1 MDADLKR
8 KLREQMDA
16 IAPEYGL
23 DDLAYPSFVKSFGF
37 RSQPL
42 CAADVVES
50 VSALM
55 QAANGVRLQVENLDG
70 QGGGEWFSGTRL
82 WDMRQKSLADL
93 NGVSNERSR
102 AAGNADFPSEDDLQG
117 ADGSGSSMGRLW
129 VKNFWVA
136 FDSLG
141 SE

>member
-8 KLREQMDA
+8 KLRDQIDT

-23 DDLAYPSFVKSFGF
+23 DDLVYPSFVKSFGF

-50 VSALM
+50 ISALM
-55 QAANGVRLQVENLDG
+55 QAASGIRLQVESLDG
-70 QGGGEWFSGTRL
+70 QGGGEWFAGARVWDLGDKTVAKEDAMLSTRNRTL
-82 WDMRQKSLADL
+82 D
-93 NGVSNERSR
+93 
-102 AAGNADFPSEDDLQG
+102 SENTSPVGQLDG
-117 ADGSGSSMGRLW
+117 ADGSSASMGRWW
-129 VKNFWVA
+129 VKNFWIA
-136 FDSLG
+136 FDALG